1 MAGLKVFKELELPSI
16 DNIQLN
22 SIYLIGNSNSSHVD
36 IYITGNTPGIIKR
49 VRNEEDIN
57 DLIDNK
63 LSNFSLSDP
72 IVFAGTL
79 DLNIVNTGPTRLNS
93 LFIVQND
100 YNEFKQNDL
109 LLKIS
114 DTSPYFVK
122 LNNSS
127 DSGSSNSIKLI
138 EWDPYNMDFIDY
150 PFINNSS
157 GSTFENGIISKTEIE
172 KEHIIL
178 YPYDAGAPPN
188 NNIEI
193 IYEENQFTKI
203 KIDINSDNMF
213 MSTFCITE
221 LTSLNLV
228 PLDIFPYNGIRKES
242 VIGTY
247 IISLNENEDVRN
259 ITPQNVFNRDVVISF
274 FVNSMYQ
281 NEYDEYTS
289 VDYAIVKTGKSLVET
304 EFYVME
310 IMILRLLILKM
321 MAFILA
327 ANQSRLFQ
335 I

>member
-22 SIYLIGNSNSSHVD
+22 SIYLISDSNSSHVD

-213 MSTFCITE
+213 MS
-221 LTSLNLV
+221 
-228 PLDIFPYNGIRKES
+228 IFLYN
-242 VIGTY
+242 
-247 IISLNENEDVRN
+247 
-259 ITPQNVFNRDVVISF
+259 
-274 FVNSMYQ
+274 
-281 NEYDEYTS
+281 
-289 VDYAIVKTGKSLVET
+289 
-304 EFYVME
+304 
-310 IMILRLLILKM
+310 
-321 MAFILA
+321 
-327 ANQSRLFQ
+327 
-335 I
+335 